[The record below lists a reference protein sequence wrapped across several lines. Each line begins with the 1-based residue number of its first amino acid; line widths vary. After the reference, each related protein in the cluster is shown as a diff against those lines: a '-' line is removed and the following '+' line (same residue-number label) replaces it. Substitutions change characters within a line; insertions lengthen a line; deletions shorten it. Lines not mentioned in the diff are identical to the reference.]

1 MKVEE
6 AKKKHCPYPDPIGGC
21 ICIANECMAWRWHE
35 EFIPD
40 HQCETFLNEDGRLE
54 YKPRLCAV
62 KNVRLLRF
70 SGEGGCGVMELKAL
84 SLFSGI
90 GGLDLAAEMAGIKV
104 IDSAK

>member
-35 EFIPD
+35 EFITD

-54 YKPRLCAV
+54 YKPRPVLSKTYGYCGLAG
-62 KNVRLLRF
+62 K
-70 SGEGGCGVMELKAL
+70 EG
-84 SLFSGI
+84 
-90 GGLDLAAEMAGIKV
+90 AE
-104 IDSAK
+104 

>member
-35 EFIPD
+35 EFITD

-54 YKPRLCAV
+54 YKPRPVLS
-62 KNVRLLRF
+62 KTY
-70 SGEGGCGVMELKAL
+70 GYCG
-84 SLFSGI
+84 
-90 GGLDLAAEMAGIKV
+90 LAGKDGAE
-104 IDSAK
+104 